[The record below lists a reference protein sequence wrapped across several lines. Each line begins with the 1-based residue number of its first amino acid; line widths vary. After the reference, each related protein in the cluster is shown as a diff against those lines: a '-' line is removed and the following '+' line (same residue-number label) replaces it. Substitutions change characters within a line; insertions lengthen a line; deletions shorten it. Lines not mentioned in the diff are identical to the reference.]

1 MKKVL
6 GEKKPLK
13 SASTH
18 HTILFSKA
26 IKECIKTWLNSE
38 NLSLKALVVTFLFDT
53 QCQYWK
59 TKEISAFTKF
69 LNWRKKKL
77 WN

>member
-18 HTILFSKA
+18 HTILFSKV

-38 NLSLKALVVTFLFDT
+38 VFSLKAVVVTF
-53 QCQYWK
+53 
-59 TKEISAFTKF
+59 AFET
-69 LNWRKKKL
+69 
-77 WN
+77 